1 MAAVQNLYNDIQLQF
16 FDIFRLFFKGL
27 KDLYLKLNFRI
38 EYKH

>member
-27 KDLYLKLNFRI
+27 RI
-38 EYKH
+38 CIWNLTSG